1 MKRQITISLLLCLV
15 MMVRG
20 QNECHYWF
28 DEDVNTMKSGTYKI
42 GINTFDADVSALTNG
57 LHVINYVVMENG
69 EATSMKSKAF
79 VKTEVGG
86 YTDCTLRYWFNN
98 DSTVNTSPL
107 TAGKNVQHS
116 MDVSHLHSGTV
127 HVVNMVVMKEDKLL
141 SPPVAELFYIPND
154 ARFDSATTQLV
165 YWIDENADS
174 ICKGSLADNGAFFF
188 DIDVSELENGE
199 HTIYFAL
206 VDGEYMSEI
215 EQAVFTKVE
224 ATNIETPFI
233 SAKDTQ
239 HVIYDLQGNKVISPS
254 RNGIYIISGKKT
266 MVK

>member
-1 MKRQITISLLLCLV
+1 MKRQITISLLLCIA

-20 QNECHYWF
+20 QNKCHYWF
-28 DEDVNTMKSGTYKI
+28 DEDLKTMKSGTYNI
-42 GINTFDADVSALTNG
+42 GINNFEADVSKLSNG

-69 EATSMKSKAF
+69 GVTSMKSKAF

-86 YTDCTLRYWFNN
+86 YMDCTLHYWFNN
-98 DSTVNTSPL
+98 DSTVNTSSL
-107 TAGKNVQHS
+107 SAGKKVHHS
-116 MDVSHLHSGTV
+116 IDVSHLQSGTV
-127 HVVNMVVMKEDKLL
+127 HVVNMVVMKENKLL
-141 SPPVAELFYIPND
+141 SPPVSELFYIPND

-199 HTIYFAL
+199 HTICFAL